1 MAESQPVPVS
11 ALDHYDATK
20 FVSVTVVLL
29 TLAFASL
36 TARVLFKI
44 RAKLSFNLDD
54 YLILLGAV
62 RTLDTHPQLNN
73 R

>member
-11 ALDHYDATK
+11 AVDHYAATK

-29 TLAFASL
+29 TLALASL

-44 RAKLSFNLDD
+44 RAKLLFNLDD
-54 YLILLGAV
+54 YLILFGAV